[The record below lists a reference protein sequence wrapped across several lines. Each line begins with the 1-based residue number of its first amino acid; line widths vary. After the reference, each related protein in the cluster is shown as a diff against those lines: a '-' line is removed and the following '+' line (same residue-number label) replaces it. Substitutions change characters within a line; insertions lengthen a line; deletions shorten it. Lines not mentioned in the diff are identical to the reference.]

1 MSPSVIVMTATIQ
14 PPSNMPDS
22 GRKDPDLRLNDYLEA
37 LSFYLDID
45 NKYVDRIIFTENS
58 GSDLSQLKELV
69 ELKKSGKKVEFISFT
84 SKCEPRFG
92 KGYSELY
99 LLDKTIME
107 SSLLAEKDVIWKV
120 TGRLR
125 FKNLE
130 RLIVTAPLNYSCYC
144 DLRNLPIEILRLGKI
159 SWIWNGYRFM
169 DTRIFSCSVKAYKRY
184 ILGQYKQIETPYKH
198 PCGDS
203 YMIENFLFE
212 IFYTA
217 YKNQTEI
224 IPRFNIQPIIQGV
237 RGQSNCEYQS
247 FAGRCKVNLRRI
259 SRKVL
264 PFVWC

>member
-1 MSPSVIVMTATIQ
+1 MSPSALVMTATIQ

-22 GRKDPDLRLNDYLEA
+22 GRKDPKLRLKDYLEA
-37 LSFYLDID
+37 LSFYLDIN
-45 NKYVDRIIFTENS
+45 NKYVDRIIFAENS
-58 GSDLSQLKELV
+58 GSDLSQLKKLV
-69 ELKKSGKKVEFISFT
+69 DFKKSGKKVEFISFV

-99 LLDKTIME
+99 LLDKAIME
-107 SSLLAEKDVIWKV
+107 SSLLLEDDIIWKV
-120 TGRLR
+120 TGRLCV
-125 FKNLE
+125 KNLE
-130 RLIVTAPLNYSCYC
+130 RLIFTAPFNYAFYC

-159 SWIWNGYRFM
+159 AWTWNGYKYM

-198 PCGDS
+198 PSGDS

-212 IFYTA
+212 IFYAA
-217 YKNQTEI
+217 YKNETEI

-237 RGQSNCEYQS
+237 RGQSNREHQS
-247 FAGRCKVNLRRI
+247 FADRCKINLRRI
-259 SRKVL
+259 SRRVV